1 MIPLCKPEEPEH
13 QFLKPPLNA
22 DFPTADEVQSIE
34 ELREAWAVVE
44 FTADQATEFVDRC
57 VMFGVINGAH
67 RREARFCVF
76 IVYLFVFVCLF
87 VCLFVFGHS
96 LSVSDLCLFGMIH
109 LFTFIFFCFI

>member
-67 RREARFCVF
+67 RREARFWCF
-76 IVYLFVFVCLF
+76 YCLFVRFCLF
-87 VCLFVFGHS
+87 VCLLVRFWS
-96 LSVSDLCLFGMIH
+96 
-109 LFTFIFFCFI
+109 FFECV